1 MNFLVII
8 GILIALIQFISAV
21 IFFRSGRQYIKSE
34 SAFKREKGRGY
45 IANAGECAVIGAVI
59 IALIII
65 FGR

>member
-1 MNFLVII
+1 MSFLVII

-21 IFFRSGRQYIKSE
+21 IFFRSGRQYVKSE

-45 IANAGECAVIGAVI
+45 IANAGECAVIGTII